1 MMDGRDSV
9 RFRTFTRR
17 TAILSAG
24 TLGLFGLLTGRMFQ
38 LSVLERERFATM
50 AEDNRI
56 NLQLLAP
63 RRGRIY
69 DRFGVELARTAQ
81 NFRLLLTPERT
92 PDPKAA
98 LARVASLI
106 ELPESRINR
115 VLREIARSKP
125 FNPVLVAEGLT

>member
-9 RFRTFTRR
+9 RFRSFTRR
-17 TAILSAG
+17 TALLSAG

-81 NFRLLLTPERT
+81 NFRCC
-92 PDPKAA
+92 
-98 LARVASLI
+98 
-106 ELPESRINR
+106 
-115 VLREIARSKP
+115 
-125 FNPVLVAEGLT
+125 